1 MSRSPVDDR
10 HAEISQPF
18 LVRHLPLILT
28 LLFLAALHQP
38 LEEGLAPQIDTVT
51 ALFADAEATQAVPK
65 APTVPALN
73 ASEIVVE
80 PSSHPRFIAI

>member
-1 MSRSPVDDR
+1 MSRSTVDER

-38 LEEGLAPQIDTVT
+38 LEEGLASQIDSLT
-51 ALFADAEATQAVPK
+51 ALFADAEPAQAVPK
-65 APTVPALN
+65 ALAEPALN

-80 PSSHPRFIAI
+80 PSSQPRFIAI